1 MKLLTNSVRFS
12 TPWNAWNMVR
22 VGWSCGPWSWSVSAT
37 FFWWSTAAPTSLST
51 ASCAPSS
58 GRRQAK
64 CWGPS
69 QLAKGPIGSVFLGK
83 RATEAADCKGFIP
96 IVPTETTLPVFTICP
111 RLRLTRQGLPIP
123 TLGPKTL
130 IMLPPPK
137 SKPWRNICPEKQGF
151 CYCFPS
157 FCTVP
162 QAAWSLFFSDK
173 VQIIVTAVTQYL

>member
-64 CWGPS
+64 CWRPS
-69 QLAKGPIGSVFLGK
+69 HLAKGPICSVFLGK

-137 SKPWRNICPEKQGF
+137 SKPWRNICPEKQGI

-173 VQIIVTAVTQYL
+173 VQIIVTAVTQ

>member
-96 IVPTETTLPVFTICP
+96 IVPTETTLPVFTIC
-111 RLRLTRQGLPIP
+111 LRLQLTHQGLPIQ

-130 IMLPPPK
+130 IMLPPPSLSHEEIFVQK
-137 SKPWRNICPEKQGF
+137 NKDSATVSHHFVLCHRPLDL
-151 CYCFPS
+151 CFSPI
-157 FCTVP
+157 
-162 QAAWSLFFSDK
+162 K
-173 VQIIVTAVTQYL
+173 YR